1 MIKTEW
7 TDEQRAVI
15 EHRNGNL
22 LVSAAAGA
30 GKTAVLIERIMGRLL
45 DEKNPINLDE
55 FLVVTYTR
63 AAAGEMRERIGRA
76 LEKRFREETKKNP
89 DSKLS
94 VRLMNQYAL

>member
-63 AAAGEMRERIGRA
+63 AAAGEMR
-76 LEKRFREETKKNP
+76 KSFREK
-89 DSKLS
+89 
-94 VRLMNQYAL
+94 V